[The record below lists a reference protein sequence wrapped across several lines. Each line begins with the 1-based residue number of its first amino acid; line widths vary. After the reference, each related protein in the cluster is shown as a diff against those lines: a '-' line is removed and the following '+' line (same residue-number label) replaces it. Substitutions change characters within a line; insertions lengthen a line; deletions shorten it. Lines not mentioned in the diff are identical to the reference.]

1 MVIGEGC
8 LANGN
13 KVERFYVYT
22 TMLATQF
29 TYEGEDLLLG
39 WVVYDENALIVAELL
54 AEEFFYP
61 ENEGKYYAFPIFKET
76 DNP

>member
-1 MVIGEGC
+1 
-8 LANGN
+8 
-13 KVERFYVYT
+13 
-22 TMLATQF
+22 MLATQF

-61 ENEGKYYAFPIFKET
+61 ENEGKYYAFPIFTET